1 MDKNLIHDEAYWEQ
15 RADDVLNGDYTLD
28 PDGEHLYGEEAAESA
43 RALLRKVAGT
53 DDPAELA
60 KLADSKKNPSPMLH
74 LRLPEELNATIRDLA
89 AKRGESTSEI
99 ARELLIKGLAA

>member
-43 RALLRKVAGT
+43 G
-53 DDPAELA
+53 
-60 KLADSKKNPSPMLH
+60 H
-74 LRLPEELNATIRDLA
+74 F
-89 AKRGESTSEI
+89 
-99 ARELLIKGLAA
+99 

>member
-60 KLADSKKNPSPMLH
+60 KTCRFKKESLTHVALATP
-74 LRLPEELNATIRDLA
+74 
-89 AKRGESTSEI
+89 
-99 ARELLIKGLAA
+99 